1 MSHHPVP
8 SDTFDTIIIDYG
20 STANATATNTNAAN
34 AKQQQSAVGARVL
47 GKADA
52 QLFRDIWHA
61 IRHNNPKWIERL
73 IEDSGELW
81 TSCGVS
87 EYVEGGPTRRNLLSF
102 AIENGFFDCGDVLLE
117 QGCDPNTCNKLNIRE
132 GGEAAGHAEPRER
145 IFGWE
150 ELFDFENV
158 GRAQAFLGN
167 MYNHG
172 LMTPAAEIKKYLDTF
187 DYDVDNDPQQALSLS
202 LFFVYIFYN
211 V

>member
-20 STANATATNTNAAN
+20 STNANATATNTNAAN
-34 AKQQQSAVGARVL
+34 AKQQPAAARVL

-61 IRHNNPKWIERL
+61 ILHNSPKRIERL

-87 EYVEGGPTRRNLLSF
+87 EYVEGGPTKRNLLSF

-132 GGEAAGHAEPRER
+132 GGEAAGHAGPRER

-202 LFFVYIFYN
+202 LFVYIFYN